1 MKEEIKNLKDLNKF
15 IEDFSPFMKQG
26 YHIV

>member
-15 IEDFSPFMKQG
+15 IEDFCPFMKQC
-26 YHIV
+26 YQIV